1 MRIFGFVLSGVLV
14 AASSAV
20 AQVSSIQVIEPP
32 ATTQN
37 LGPRTLTAAIVACAD
52 RPTPAVPTATLRVL
66 AAQRGDSHSSFGP
79 GEILV
84 LNGGTPQGV
93 TVGRRYFTRR
103 LQLGLDGLAP
113 SPTALGA
120 IRTTGWVTVIAADQG
135 FALARVDYACD
146 NVQSDDYLEPYIE
159 PVLPATTAADG
170 PPRFVDW
177 NAERYQWEGVDLGR
191 VLFGPDRRQTF
202 GAGDLANID
211 RGTAKGIGIGTR
223 VGFYR
228 DRRNGTPLVETGAGV
243 VVETSAETAKVVVTR
258 ASEAVA
264 RGDYVVIRGTAVPPQ

>member
-1 MRIFGFVLSGVLV
+1 MRRRRRTGRGSGGLSSVC
-14 AASSAV
+14 S
-20 AQVSSIQVIEPP
+20 
-32 ATTQN
+32 
-37 LGPRTLTAAIVACAD
+37 RT
-52 RPTPAVPTATLRVL
+52 
-66 AAQRGDSHSSFGP
+66 G
-79 GEILV
+79 
-84 LNGGTPQGV
+84 GGTPQGV

-223 VGFYR
+223 ARAALKSATFDVSLIAR
-228 DRRNGTPLVETGAGV
+228 LKRR
-243 VVETSAETAKVVVTR
+243 
-258 ASEAVA
+258 
-264 RGDYVVIRGTAVPPQ
+264 